1 MKSWMKV
8 MAAMKAVM
16 AIGLALV
23 ISGCGG
29 GGGGGSSNSGANP
42 VSTNQQYLSSAS
54 VGEVLTYNLDT
65 TALTYSYTITKSAY
79 GCELASA
86 SCHTGS
92 GTLIANADG
101 TYSPSASPTSK
112 LNVLPNGVLVG
123 SIKVDL
129 GAGTKDIPILGLKN
143 PIADTASLAGTYNY
157 VSMQCAN
164 KSQGVFSGCATSYGS
179 VQVDQAGHFSI
190 CRQGDVTNS
199 CAGGSAGGSGTLT
212 SNNDGTWN
220 LVSNS
225 RTIGYMA
232 ALRSTNG
239 QSVGFVDFNDS
250 ASGGYGYG
258 QATLSSYPNA
268 TTLADYVGTYF
279 YRSTNS
285 LSPVGTV
292 ALTKTTATTGMVAD
306 GPYQYSFTADSPWN
320 GMMAV
325 NSTGGTSHAI
335 TAGSGVY
342 AYVNPYLNMYEI
354 GVKLAN
360 TSSAATVQ
368 SSQFAISSP
377 AFTSGSS
384 IPVAFQC
391 TSNGHSGG
399 AQLPQIDLSNIPSG
413 TQSIVMI
420 MDDPQAVYVGGSVYL
435 HEVTLVPSVSGT
447 SLSIASSS
455 TSLNATISGSSYT
468 RYSNVAPCNPQATPH
483 IYTWTAYALD
493 TTINGATGTLFNGMT
508 ANLLNGANS
517 NSPLTTDVLFAT
529 TYKSHI
535 LGSATMSGKL

>member
-1 MKSWMKV
+1 MKV
-8 MAAMKAVM
+8 EAAMNAVV
-16 AIGLALV
+16 AIGLAIA

-29 GGGGGSSNSGANP
+29 GGGGSNT

-92 GTLIANADG
+92 GTLLANPDG
-101 TYSPSASPTSK
+101 TYSPSTSPTSK

-179 VQVDQAGHFSI
+179 VQIDQVGHFSI
-190 CRQGDVTNS
+190 CQQGDVINS
-199 CAGGSAGGSGTLT
+199 CAGGNAGGSGTLT

-220 LVSNS
+220 LISNS

-239 QSVGFVDFNDS
+239 QSVGFVDFND
-250 ASGGYGYG
+250 AAIGGYGYG
-258 QATLSSYPNA
+258 QATLSSYPIT

-279 YRSTNS
+279 YRSTNPF
-285 LSPVGTV
+285 SPAGTV
-292 ALTKTTATTGMVAD
+292 ALTKTTVATGMVAD

-384 IPVAFQC
+384 IPVAYQC
-391 TSNGHSGG
+391 TSNGHTGG

-435 HEVTLVPSVSGT
+435 HEVILVPSVTGT
-447 SLSIASSS
+447 SLSIASSG

-468 RYSNVAPCNPQATPH
+468 RYSNIAPCNPQASPH

-493 TTINGATGTLFNGMT
+493 TTINGATGTLFNGISSS
-508 ANLLNGANS
+508 LLNGANS
-517 NSPLTTDVLFAT
+517 SSPLTTDVLFSS